1 MKSILILLLLIMLS
15 TLAVAAETKA
25 PPTMPSGLVEKLR
38 GTVLFNGSPV
48 KEGDI
53 INQVGKIET
62 KEKSFLKIKIE
73 KWKNVI
79 SIGPSSIM
87 ELNFNDEK
95 KYTLDEGSCRWKSFA
110 QSETKGKIFTKL
122 VSMGVRG
129 TDFIVKA
136 NPEFN
141 ESEIVVFDGEVMFE
155 NLADKTNSEL
165 IKKGQWGGLGG
176 RFGTKIQPPITLP
189 ENALKQMDKII
200 E

>member
-1 MKSILILLLLIMLS
+1 MKSLLRLYLLIMLP
-15 TLAVAAETKA
+15 TQVFAQEPKPA
-25 PPTMPSGLVEKLR
+25 PTMPSGLVEKMR
-38 GTVLFNGSPV
+38 GTVLFNGSAI

-53 INQVGKIET
+53 INKVGKIET

-79 SIGPSSIM
+79 SIGPSSVM

-95 KYTLDEGSCRWKSFA
+95 KYTLDEGQCRWKSFA
-110 QSETKGKIFTKL
+110 PSDSKGKIFTKF

-136 NPEFN
+136 NPALS
-141 ESEIVVFDGEVMFE
+141 ESEIVVLDGEVMMD
-155 NLADKTNSEL
+155 NLADKANSEL
-165 IKKGQWGGLGG
+165 IKKGQWGGIGG
-176 RFGTKIQPPITLP
+176 RFGSKIQPPINLP
-189 ENALKQMDKII
+189 ESVLKEMDKSI